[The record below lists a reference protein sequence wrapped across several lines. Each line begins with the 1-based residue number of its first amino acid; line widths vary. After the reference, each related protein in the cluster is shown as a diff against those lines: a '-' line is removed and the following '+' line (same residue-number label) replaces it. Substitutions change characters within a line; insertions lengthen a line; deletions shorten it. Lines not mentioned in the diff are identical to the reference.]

1 MQLIQLTDFFMITS
15 ISHYISIR
23 SRIFRIGLLVIVF
36 LHFFTNESLSQNRI
50 DSLLHQ
56 IEARDGYVKIGL
68 VLAGGGAKG
77 LAHIGVIKVL
87 EEEGIKVDYIG
98 GTSMGGLV
106 GGLYALGHD
115 ASNLQQITDNMDW
128 DKLMSDKASRKD
140 LVVEDKPELS
150 THILSLPLK
159 GFIPNLPTSV
169 LKGQLI
175 RNEIT
180 KLTWKAGH
188 INDFSQLPIPFFC
201 IGADLET
208 GREIVL
214 DSGNLAL
221 ALRSTMSIPSVF
233 EPIIFNDIL
242 MVDGGIV
249 NNFPVDI
256 IKEKGVN
263 FVIGID
269 VGSPL
274 YKKEDIKSIIE
285 VLEQSASFYGWIK
298 INQNIELTD
307 LYIHPKVDD
316 ISSLD
321 FSNSQEIIER
331 GVVAARNHLE
341 EIKAVA
347 RYLNDRNPV
356 FEKNKKLNFPDTIP
370 ISGLIY
376 DSLTP
381 ASVGIIKSRLGLN
394 LPGRYTIHQINDAIN
409 RIFFS
414 GYFEDVSYK
423 IEIVGTAY
431 FIKIHAVEKKNDLFK
446 VGAHYNQYTKA
457 AILLNIN
464 LINFEYGGT
473 QTDLTFVLGENPAI
487 NLSYIIDR
495 GGVFGYGFKAG
506 YTTRQLL
513 FYDADFSDV
522 KSSFFNA
529 FSYFDLNLFTN
540 YSAVRRFNIGARF
553 ENFNIHSNVSYI
565 PNFII
570 NTPYANLYAKY
581 DLDYWDDANYPTSGV
596 LATGTLTQTIKPGN
610 KPLTTIA
617 LKSEFALNLWKSRLI
632 AQPGIFALASFG
644 NKKSYPYFHIIGGQN
659 VTNYDRMI
667 DFAGMA
673 FTSFYEYN
681 ALIAKLK
688 LRFQIKGRH
697 HIFAIGNAG
706 AFDNKIEKVI
716 TNNKL
721 YYGGGIGYSLNSLVG
736 PIEFT
741 ISASNQGPKTH
752 GVLNIGYWF

>member
-1 MQLIQLTDFFMITS
+1 MIIPYPQLIFAGSKTLRVYVILT
-15 ISHYISIR
+15 
-23 SRIFRIGLLVIVF
+23 VF
-36 LHFFTNESLSQNRI
+36 LLFLLSESQAQNRI
-50 DSLLHQ
+50 DSLLQQ

-106 GGLYALGHD
+106 GGLYALGNN
-115 ASNLQQITDNMDW
+115 ASELEQITQQMDW
-128 DKLMSDKASRKD
+128 DKMMSDKATRRD
-140 LVVEDKPELS
+140 LVIEEKPELS

-159 GFIPNLPTSV
+159 GFVPNLPTSV
-169 LKGQLI
+169 LKGQI
-175 RNEIT
+175 IQNEIV

-188 INDFSQLPIPFFC
+188 IHDFSKLPLPFFC
-201 IGADLET
+201 IAADLET
-208 GREIVL
+208 GKEIVL
-214 DSGNLAL
+214 DSGNLAK
-221 ALRSTMSIPSVF
+221 ALRATMSIPSVF
-233 EPIIFNDIL
+233 EPIIYNNIM

-274 YKKEDIKSIIE
+274 FKKEDIKSFIE
-285 VLEQSASFYGWIK
+285 VLQQSASFYGWIK

-307 LYIHPKVDD
+307 LYIHPNVDD

-321 FSNSQEIIER
+321 FNNSQEIIQR
-331 GVVAARNHLE
+331 GETAARNQ
-341 EIKAVA
+341 IDDIRAVA
-347 RYLNDRNPV
+347 RYLNDRKTI
-356 FEKNKKLNFPDTIP
+356 FKQNKKLVFPDTIP

-381 ASVGIIKSRLGLN
+381 AGIGIIKARLGLN
-394 LPGRYTIHQINDAIN
+394 LPGKYSINQINEAIN

-423 IEIVGTAY
+423 IEIIGTTY
-431 FIKIHAVEKKNDLFK
+431 FLKIHAEEKKNDLFK
-446 VGAHYNQYTKA
+446 VGVHYNQYTKA

-464 LINFEYGGT
+464 LINFIYGGT
-473 QTDLTFVLGENPAI
+473 KTDLTFVLGENPAI
-487 NLSYIIDR
+487 KFSYFIDR
-495 GGVFGYGFKAG
+495 GKVFGYGLKAG

-529 FSYFDLNLFTN
+529 FSYFDLSLFTN
-540 YSAVRRFNIGARF
+540 YSALRRFNLGVRF

-570 NTPYANLYAKY
+570 NTPYANIYAKY
-581 DLDYWDDANYPTSGV
+581 DLDFWDDANYPTSGFIT
-596 LATGTLTQTIKPGN
+596 TGTVTQTIKPGN
-610 KPLTTIA
+610 EPLTTVA
-617 LKSEFALNLWKSRLI
+617 VKSEFALNLWNRRLI
-632 AQPGIFALASFG
+632 AQPGLFGVASFG
-644 NKKSYPYFHIIGGQN
+644 NQKSYPYFYIIGGQN

-667 DFAGMA
+667 DFTGMA

-706 AFDNKIEKVI
+706 AFDNSFEKMI
-716 TNNKL
+716 KKSKL